1 MQEEKIKKYLIFTL
15 LFQIIILFVGIVPTS
30 SISIGDKLEIVI
42 LTNIGLLSG
51 TIAAMHLFHRQLLG
65 QYPEFHLAR
74 FQLPGFAS
82 GASVLFVH
90 PARTADVL

>member
-1 MQEEKIKKYLIFTL
+1 MIVGAIWLLFAVFSLIFAYRNIRKIEGVTL

-51 TIAAMHLFHRQLLG
+51 TIAVIYSINKEH
-65 QYPEFHLAR
+65 
-74 FQLPGFAS
+74 
-82 GASVLFVH
+82 
-90 PARTADVL
+90 

>member
-51 TIAAMHLFHRQLLG
+51 TIAVIYSINKKH
-65 QYPEFHLAR
+65 
-74 FQLPGFAS
+74 
-82 GASVLFVH
+82 
-90 PARTADVL
+90 

>member
-42 LTNIGLLSG
+42 FTYIGLLSG
-51 TIAAMHLFHRQLLG
+51 RIAVIYSINIEH
-65 QYPEFHLAR
+65 
-74 FQLPGFAS
+74 
-82 GASVLFVH
+82 
-90 PARTADVL
+90 

>member
-15 LFQIIILFVGIVPTS
+15 LFQIFLLFVGIVPTS

-51 TIAAMHLFHRQLLG
+51 TIAVIYSINKEH
-65 QYPEFHLAR
+65 
-74 FQLPGFAS
+74 
-82 GASVLFVH
+82 
-90 PARTADVL
+90 

>member
-51 TIAAMHLFHRQLLG
+51 TI
-65 QYPEFHLAR
+65 
-74 FQLPGFAS
+74 
-82 GASVLFVH
+82 SVIYSINKEH
-90 PARTADVL
+90 

>member
-51 TIAAMHLFHRQLLG
+51 TIAVIYSIPKMN
-65 QYPEFHLAR
+65 
-74 FQLPGFAS
+74 S
-82 GASVLFVH
+82 
-90 PARTADVL
+90 